1 MENSNSSLFI
11 GSQEEYRNLIS
22 CVMRVLNSSFDQG
35 EGEVGSETDGFLTGV
50 QDGHVLYL
58 KMCPFIFD
66 SWSCYNRT
74 PAGFLQWEPCPDKPQ
89 LNFGLGKMS
98 SKFCTEAGEWWR
110 HPHSNRTWS
119 NYTTCLDHEDFHF
132 RYEDLIMR

>member
-50 QDGHVLYL
+50 QDGMV
-58 KMCPFIFD
+58 MFFI
-66 SWSCYNRT
+66 
-74 PAGFLQWEPCPDKPQ
+74 
-89 LNFGLGKMS
+89 
-98 SKFCTEAGEWWR
+98 
-110 HPHSNRTWS
+110 
-119 NYTTCLDHEDFHF
+119 
-132 RYEDLIMR
+132 